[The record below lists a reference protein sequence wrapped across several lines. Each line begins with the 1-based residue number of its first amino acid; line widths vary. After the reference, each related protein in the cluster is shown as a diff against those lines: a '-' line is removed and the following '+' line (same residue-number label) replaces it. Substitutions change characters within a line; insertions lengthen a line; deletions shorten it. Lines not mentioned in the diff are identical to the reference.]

1 MSKRIYLMLV
11 LLIALSASVVA
22 QVRYCLSYE
31 DFKNDK
37 WVTLDDSVTVTLEN
51 TGGLGDLSFKTGD
64 KDMDKLLKKEVRFIV
79 YNDVLFV
86 NNRKLKGKGVSLGKN
101 YTQAFRYGKDSVC
114 VVGPRSVKGGKVALY
129 FAGNLAANL
138 LLVPLTG
145 TSVIVAPTKEAKPV
159 CYLMTS
165 DKRKLSM
172 ITDNYM
178 EQLLADK
185 SLSESLYKYKNE
197 EKKKRETADV
207 ILKYLFDLN
216 LLKPY

>member
-1 MSKRIYLMLV
+1 MSNRFCLV
-11 LLIALSASVVA
+11 LVLFIAVSVSVVA
-22 QVRYCLSYE
+22 QTRYCLSYE
-31 DFKNDK
+31 DFKNNK
-37 WVTLDDSVTVTLEN
+37 WVTLEDSVTATLEN

-64 KDMDKLLKKEVRFIV
+64 KDTDKLLKKEVRFII

-138 LLVPLTG
+138 LLVPFTG
-145 TSVIVAPTKEAKPV
+145 TSVILTPTKETV

-172 ITDNYM
+172 ITDDYM

-185 SLSESLYKYKNE
+185 SFSESLYKYKNE

-207 ILKYLFDLN
+207 ILKYLSDLN